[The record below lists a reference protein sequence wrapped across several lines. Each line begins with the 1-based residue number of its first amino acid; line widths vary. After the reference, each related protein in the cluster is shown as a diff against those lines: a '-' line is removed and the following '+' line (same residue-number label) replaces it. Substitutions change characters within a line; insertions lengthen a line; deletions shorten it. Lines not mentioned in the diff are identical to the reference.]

1 MAQETITVAKKEFEQ
16 MRQELELL
24 RGSRIYQRLLEFEE
38 NISKG
43 KKFSRSDLGFLPHQ
57 RTKPIIST

>member
-38 NISKG
+38 
-43 KKFSRSDLGFLPHQ
+43 KFPKARNLAV
-57 RTKPIIST
+57 

>member
-1 MAQETITVAKKEFEQ
+1 MAQETITIAKKEFEQ

-43 KKFSRSDLGFLPHQ
+43 KKFGRKDLGF
-57 RTKPIIST
+57 